1 MFHLNVLNT
10 FQKIHTFT
18 YQKTL
23 FHTHFCLF
31 LKSSKAS
38 SVSLSSA
45 YKTSIFLKSS
55 ICDYSDAFILVI
67 GDITVTVDNN
77 TDVAFKNYV
86 TFSTCKAEIIDEF
99 TDETNHIYIAM
110 PMYNFTEHVIQ
121 THQEVH
127 DALKEMN
134 F

>member
-77 TDVAFKNYV
+77 TDVVCIKTTTFFKRRV
-86 TFSTCKAEIIDEF
+86 LIIQSFSS
-99 TDETNHIYIAM
+99 
-110 PMYNFTEHVIQ
+110 
-121 THQEVH
+121 
-127 DALKEMN
+127 
-134 F
+134 